1 MHKTAIHVSAYY
13 KICVRIL
20 LYATTR
26 SLFLLPYHAMHKT
39 PTRNKHDYA
48 RLKIIADDAP
58 MLHRWGGDPAGCL
71 GKGRW
76 GICGVYALP
85 IVLICII
92 ICKRV

>member
-13 KICVRIL
+13 YICVRIL

-39 PTRNKHDYA
+39 PMRNKHDYA

-58 MLHRWGGDPAGCL
+58 MLHRRGGDPVGCL
-71 GKGRW
+71 GKGR
-76 GICGVYALP
+76 
-85 IVLICII
+85 
-92 ICKRV
+92 